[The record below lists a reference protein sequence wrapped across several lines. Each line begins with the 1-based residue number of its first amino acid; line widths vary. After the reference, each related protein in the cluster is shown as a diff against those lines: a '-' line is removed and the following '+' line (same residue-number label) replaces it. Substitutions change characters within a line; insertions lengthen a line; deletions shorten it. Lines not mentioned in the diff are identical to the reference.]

1 MKRFLLAVMFCG
13 LYAQS
18 ALAGGWDGW
27 KDSGRDFGYLPGA
40 EFTESGNRGFKT
52 YYRCTDMQAV
62 AVGRGK
68 WKVGMDL
75 QYGNDKGGDLEII
88 AWKKGQP
95 DSPPAIR
102 FRGYASVSGL
112 PDGAQLGEV
121 NINAEQ
127 LCQALYETVENQREL
142 VKRHLMR
149 KNALALGRFY
159 ASMAYVP
166 GQTGMFI
173 GANLT
178 VHNLT
183 HNESGDVVG
192 PVEAVK
198 SLIHKTLQGATDDA
212 EQKIRPGSIVCMAS
226 AVLLPTAAS
235 LAHLDIPDMTKN
247 LIYLACAGNET
258 VTSVVDAKAAADKA
272 AKNPPMLAGALKA
285 ELTGLYPSSAA
296 SAGRPEKTENSGPAA
311 RQRKVPVKLEI
322 GYAEPFVKVKNVFF
336 EDWR

>member
-1 MKRFLLAVMFCG
+1 LAAVMFCG
-13 LYAQS
+13 LCAQS

-68 WKVGMDL
+68 WKVGADL
-75 QYGNDKGGDLEII
+75 QYGNDKGGDLEIV
-88 AWKKGQP
+88 AWKKGPP
-95 DSPPAIR
+95 DSPASIR

-159 ASMAYVP
+159 AAMSYVP

-173 GANLT
+173 GASLT
-178 VHNLT
+178 AHNLT
-183 HNESGDVVG
+183 HDAAGNVVG

-198 SLIHKTLQGATDDA
+198 SLIHKTLQSAPDGE
-212 EQKIRPGSIVCMAS
+212 EQKTKPGSVICIAS
-226 AVLLPTAAS
+226 AVLMPTVAS
-235 LAHLDIPDMTKN
+235 LAHLDIPDMAKN

-258 VTSVVDAKAAADKA
+258 VMGVVDAKAAAEKA

-285 ELTGLYPSSAA
+285 ELTGFHPSSAA
-296 SAGRPEKTENSGPAA
+296 SAGGQEKTENSGPAA
-311 RQRKVPVKLEI
+311 RRRKVLVKLEI